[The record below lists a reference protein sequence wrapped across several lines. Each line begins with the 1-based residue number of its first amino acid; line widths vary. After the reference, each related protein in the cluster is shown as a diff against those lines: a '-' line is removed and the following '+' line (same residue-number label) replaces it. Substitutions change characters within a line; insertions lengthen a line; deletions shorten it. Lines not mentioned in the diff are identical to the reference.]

1 MLHGRSKA
9 LLYVTIRRAA
19 RELGISEEELRTR
32 LREIGLG
39 NAKRIHV
46 DVLEDIAEAYGLLK
60 TTTDRRA
67 DEENDDEVDEWNVPR
82 WMAEAAQKTINQHYS
97 RITALQKEVERL
109 RQELAAARAE
119 LIELHKN
126 RRHREA

>member
-9 LLYVTIRRAA
+9 LLYVTVRRAA

-60 TTTDRRA
+60 TTTDERA

-82 WMAEAAQKTINQHYS
+82 WMAEAAQKTVNQHFS

>member
-9 LLYVTIRRAA
+9 LLYVTVRRAA

-60 TTTDRRA
+60 TTTDGRA

-82 WMAEAAQKTINQHYS
+82 WMAEAAQKTVNQHYS